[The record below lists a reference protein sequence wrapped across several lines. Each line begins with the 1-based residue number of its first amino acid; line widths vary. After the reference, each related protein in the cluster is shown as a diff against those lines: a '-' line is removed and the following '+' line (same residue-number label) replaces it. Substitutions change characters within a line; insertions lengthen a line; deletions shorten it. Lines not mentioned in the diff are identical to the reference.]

1 MDSIIEAIEEWLRG
15 LLVSGIMSN
24 LNNTFNSVN
33 TQVGAIASEVGTTP
47 ANFSP
52 AVFNMIKT
60 LSENVIMPIAGILLT
75 FIACYEL
82 IQLVISHNNLANF
95 ETWIFWKWIFKTF
108 VAVTLIT
115 NTMNGRYNSTS

>member
-75 FIACYEL
+75 VIACYEL
-82 IQLVISHNNLANF
+82 IQLVIGHNNLANF
-95 ETWIFWKWIFKTF
+95 ETFIFWKWI
-108 VAVTLIT
+108 
-115 NTMNGRYNSTS
+115 